1 MTNWLVKR
9 LSEHVDIDI
18 VIVAGSGGVK
28 DTSVKAKDL
37 TAEAKAKDC

>member
-9 LSEHVDIDI
+9 LPEHEDI
-18 VIVAGSGGVK
+18 VIVAGSDGVK

-37 TAEAKAKDC
+37 TAKDC